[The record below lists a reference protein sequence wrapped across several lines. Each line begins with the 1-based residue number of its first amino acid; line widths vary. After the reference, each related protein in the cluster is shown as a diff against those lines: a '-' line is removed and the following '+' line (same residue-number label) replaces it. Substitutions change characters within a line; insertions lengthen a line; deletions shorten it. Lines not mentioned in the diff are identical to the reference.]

1 MSVLCYLLPGILYM
15 IDRIIALLILCLVLS
30 IPAGMILLFTGDVL
44 LNFVFFYPLFM
55 SGIWITGGVY
65 FWLKRERHWPWG
77 DDVPPPELK
86 GNPLVSILIPCFN
99 EGLNARET
107 IHAALAQTYTNIEVI
122 AINDGSSDDTA
133 QVLDALL
140 AEDPRLR
147 VIHLAHNQGKVIA
160 LRMGAAAAR
169 SEYLVCIDGDA
180 LLDSK
185 AVPYLV
191 APLIANPRTG
201 AVTGN
206 PRIRTRSTL
215 IGRVQVGEFSSIIG
229 LIKRTQRVY
238 GQVFTVSGVVA
249 AFRRRA
255 LADVG
260 YWSPDMITED
270 IDISWKL
277 QIRHWSVFF
286 EPRGLCWILMP
297 ETLGGLWKQRL
308 RWAQGGA
315 EVFLKNMFKLWRWRN
330 RRMWLLFLEYSL
342 SITWAFTYLFSIILF
357 LLGLVITLP
366 PGIHV
371 QTVFPPAFTGMVLAL
386 TCLLQFAISLV
397 IERRYEPKLGNSL
410 FWIIWYP
417 MVYWMLSLFTTVV
430 SFPKV
435 MLNTKRKRARWVSPD
450 RGIGRVKP

>member
-1 MSVLCYLLPGILYM
+1 MHLGVIAAYDLPEWRMPLMMLTATLLLADMHSVASAVRSSAGESPSEVLALRMNRLVTLCIFVVSSSRFFAGASKLSTKRSVSAFCLLMLYRKCVAICPNIVPTSVGRVVVLFVEKGGGNPGGSSGVGF
-15 IDRIIALLILCLVLS
+15 RVWEALVGGLKG
-30 IPAGMILLFTGDVL
+30 AGAGWEKGV
-44 LNFVFFYPLFM
+44 VVC
-55 SGIWITGGVY
+55 GVY
-65 FWLKRERHWPWG
+65 FWLRRERHWPWG
-77 DDVPPPELK
+77 DDVPAPELK

-99 EGLNARET
+99 EGENARET

-133 QVLDALL
+133 QVLDSLL

-147 VIHLAHNQGKVIA
+147 VIHLAHNQGKAIA

-215 IGRVQVGEFSSIIG
+215 VGRVQVGEFSSIIG

-277 QIRHWSVFF
+277 QKH
-286 EPRGLCWILMP
+286 C
-297 ETLGGLWKQRL
+297 RL
-308 RWAQGGA
+308 
-315 EVFLKNMFKLWRWRN
+315 
-330 RRMWLLFLEYSL
+330 
-342 SITWAFTYLFSIILF
+342 
-357 LLGLVITLP
+357 
-366 PGIHV
+366 
-371 QTVFPPAFTGMVLAL
+371 
-386 TCLLQFAISLV
+386 
-397 IERRYEPKLGNSL
+397 
-410 FWIIWYP
+410 
-417 MVYWMLSLFTTVV
+417 
-430 SFPKV
+430 
-435 MLNTKRKRARWVSPD
+435 
-450 RGIGRVKP
+450 